1 VADGV
6 RRRAFAKAVE
16 TLGGAE
22 LLAKHLRVSKALAIE
37 WANGTLPIPDFVFLK
52 VIDLILDV
60 MSAEELSGSIE
71 IQEDPAMAATRL
83 KPDQRGN
90 EEKKQG

>member
-16 TLGGAE
+16 ILGGAE